1 VYVSPGNGGHVELD
15 CRPIGSCYVELEGYR
30 LTADPRASVSAPAVQ
45 HLPLG
50 TEIRLSAVPAFGYR
64 FDGWS
69 GDIVSSD
76 PQVAATL
83 GLTTRLTANFSLVM
97 PLWVIPI
104 AAAAIAIPLVLL
116 WWHRRVRQDAAVVNE
131 PPGI

>member
-15 CRPIGSCYVELEGYR
+15 CQPIGSCYVELEGYR
-30 LTADPRASVSAPAVQ
+30 LTADPRAPASAPAVQ

-64 FDGWS
+64 FDGWT

-76 PQVAATL
+76 PQITATL
-83 GLTTRLTANFSLVM
+83 GLTNRLTANFSLVM
-97 PLWVIPI
+97 PLWVTPV

-116 WWHRRVRQDAAVVNE
+116 WRRRRARQNA
-131 PPGI
+131 P

>member
-15 CRPIGSCYVELEGYR
+15 CQPSGSCYVELEGYQ
-30 LTADPRASVSAPAVQ
+30 LNADPRAPASAPAVQ

-69 GDIVSSD
+69 GDIISGD
-76 PQVAATL
+76 PQVTATL
-83 GLTTRLTANFSLVM
+83 GLATRLTANFSLAI
-97 PLWVIPI
+97 PLWVIPV
-104 AAAAIAIPLVLL
+104 AAAAIAIPLVLF
-116 WWHRRVRQDAAVVNE
+116 WWHRRARQDA
-131 PPGI
+131 P

>member
-1 VYVSPGNGGHVELD
+1 
-15 CRPIGSCYVELEGYR
+15 
-30 LTADPRASVSAPAVQ
+30 
-45 HLPLG
+45 LPLG

-76 PQVAATL
+76 PQVTATL

-97 PLWVIPI
+97 PLWVIPV
-104 AAAAIAIPLVLL
+104 AAAITIPLVLL
-116 WWHRRVRQDAAVVNE
+116 WWQRRLGQCS
-131 PPGI
+131 